1 MTTAGTGSSDSSV
14 SRHSSANI
22 ITTMPTSIKNCTMT
36 SCVMRRMNACRVAVS
51 PEMRLMTEP
60 VEVLS

>member
-14 SRHSSANI
+14 SRHSRANI
-22 ITTMPTSIKNCTMT
+22 MMMMPTSMKNCTIT
-36 SCVMRRMNACRVAVS
+36 SCVMRRMKACRVAVS